1 MVNFCHKFVPRLADI
16 AGPSQCLAQ
25 KGMRFVWGPEQQKFF
40 EALKWTFSQPPVLGM
55 ADFSEKFV
63 LQIDASDFNLGAGVV
78 PGI

>member
-1 MVNFCHKFVPRLADI
+1 
-16 AGPSQCLAQ
+16 
-25 KGMRFVWGPEQQKFF
+25 MRFVWGPEQQKFF

-63 LQIDASDFNLGAGVV
+63 LQIDASDFYLGAGVV